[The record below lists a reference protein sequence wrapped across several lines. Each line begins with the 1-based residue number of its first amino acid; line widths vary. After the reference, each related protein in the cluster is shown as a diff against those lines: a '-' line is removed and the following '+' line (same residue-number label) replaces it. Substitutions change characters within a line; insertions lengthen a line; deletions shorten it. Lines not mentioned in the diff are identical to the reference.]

1 MTNSTIH
8 IYDGNENIYDLEKYD
23 IAKVDDVLVLVLQLK
38 CEDIIYKFSTDERA
52 HDYTYIE
59 STIKKELSKAEAYLY
74 EYNERSYITVGEEQF
89 SGIRIDTIPRIQS
102 M

>member
-1 MTNSTIH
+1 MTGVQTCALPIS
-8 IYDGNENIYDLEKYD
+8 
-23 IAKVDDVLVLVLQLK
+23 
-38 CEDIIYKFSTDERA
+38 
-52 HDYTYIE
+52 
-59 STIKKELSKAEAYLY
+59 EAYLY

>member
-1 MTNSTIH
+1 MTNIIIST
-8 IYDGNENIYDLEKYD
+8 YEGSENIYELEKYD
-23 IAKVDDVLVLVLQLK
+23 IAKVDNVLVLVLQLK
-38 CEDIIYKFSTDERA
+38 CENIIYKFFTDERVTN
-52 HDYTYIE
+52 YTYIE